1 MDYTIRKLDAESF
14 MCIAELRGYAKDDED
29 FIERYNRVVD
39 KKDDCYAVFVND
51 ECIADVTV
59 TYGSA
64 DKAAAEENIRAY
76 MSGLLVKEDYRNKKI
91 ATALIMHLIEELKEK
106 GYKELSVLS
115 DTDNVVASKLY
126 AKLGFQR
133 ENTYDVE
140 DMSFDLLVY
149 RINRAL

>member
-14 MCIAELRGYAKDDED
+14 ICIANLYGYATDDED

-59 TYGSA
+59 TYSSA

-76 MSGLLVKEDYRNKKI
+76 MSGLLVKENYRNKKI
-91 ATALIMHLIEELKEK
+91 ATALIMHLTEELKEK

-115 DTDNVVASKLY
+115 DTDNVVACKLY
-126 AKLGFQR
+126 NKLGFR
-133 ENTYDVE
+133 KENTYNVE

-149 RINRAL
+149 GIYRAL

>member
-1 MDYTIRKLDAESF
+1 MNYTIRKLDAESY
-14 MCIAELRGYAKDDED
+14 MSIAELRRYAKDDED
-29 FIERYNRVVD
+29 FIERYNRIVD

-59 TYGSA
+59 TYSSA

-115 DTDNVVASKLY
+115 DTDNVVACKLY
-126 AKLGFQR
+126 NKLGFR
-133 ENTYDVE
+133 KENTYNVE

-149 RINRAL
+149 GIYRAL